1 MSDIDE
7 MDEVISEFL
16 VESGEN
22 LDQLDNDLV
31 ALEEDPSDLET
42 LSSIFRTIHTIKG
55 TCGFLGFEKLEKVS
69 HVGENLLSK
78 LREGELELNEERT
91 SALLA
96 MVDAIRQMLSEIE
109 KSGNDGEEVYRDLI
123 KKLTSLQENSGE
135 VAQQEITE
143 EVTENAP
150 EEIAQKAPVQ
160 VEEVAPEEDAVAQA
174 NEEDDSDEMAEV
186 IGEFLVESAE
196 NLDQLDNDLVALEE
210 NPSDLD
216 TLSSIFRTI
225 HTIKGTCGFLG
236 FEKLEKV
243 SHVGENLLSKLRDG
257 VLELN
262 EERTSALL
270 AMLDAIRQMLSE
282 IENNGSDGEDDYP
295 VLVDNL
301 TRLQG
306 EGAAEAVPAAQPA
319 QSEASQDAVTTDIDL
334 EEAQPKALG
343 KLLVEAG
350 DAKPAQV
357 AKAVQKQ
364 LEGDERAMGE
374 ILVKESKVDQKK
386 VDAAV
391 EVQSQGRGKSP
402 VAAESN
408 IRVSVGL
415 LDKLMNLVGELV
427 LTRNQILQYTTTQED
442 ASFASASQRLSLV
455 ASELQEG
462 VMQTRMQPI
471 GSVWSKFPRV
481 VRDLSHSLDKQI
493 RIVMEGKETELDKTI
508 IEAIKDPLTHLVRN
522 SVDHGIEKPE
532 VRTAR
537 GKPAEGTL
545 TLRSYHEGGQ
555 VNIEICD
562 DGGGIDPER
571 LKKKAVDG
579 GSLTTAQAERM
590 SDREAFNLIF
600 QAGFS
605 TAEKVTNVSG
615 RGVGMDVV
623 KTNIEKIGGVI
634 EIQSSLGEGT
644 TLKIKIPLTLAI
656 IPALTVTSQGD
667 RYAIPQINL
676 VELLLLEGERA
687 RTEIES
693 IQGVPVHRLRGNLLP
708 LVYLNKVLW
717 GDEGVTKRDDG
728 EPMVNIVVLQ
738 AGEQQFGLVVDDICD
753 TQEIV
758 VKPLGEQLKDIH
770 CLAGST
776 IMGDGTVALI
786 LDAFGIAETASL
798 ISEMVGDKS
807 LEVND
812 ANSRREADRQML
824 LLLQNPDGGRMA
836 APMSDVA
843 RLEDIQCSSVEQ
855 VGEQRMVQYRGEIIP
870 LIDVFATLPER
881 RNRTRPTEE
890 EAARVGSGSLQVVVY
905 SCGTHDVGLIVDQI
919 LDVIEEAIEVT
930 GQSTR
935 QGVLG
940 TAVIQERVT
949 ELINIEE
956 IVHMS
961 NPNLRQQ
968 MAAASVA

>member
-1 MSDIDE
+1 MSEADE
-7 MDEVISEFL
+7 MDEVIGEFL
-16 VESGEN
+16 VESAEN

-31 ALEEDPSDLET
+31 ALEDNPSDLDT
-42 LSSIFRTIHTIKG
+42 LSSIFRAIHTIKG

-78 LREGELELNEERT
+78 LREGELKLNEERT

-96 MVDAIRQMLSEIE
+96 MVDAIRQMLSNIE
-109 KSGNDGEEVYRDLI
+109 KSGNDGKKVYSDLI
-123 KKLTSLQENSGE
+123 KNLTSLQEVGE
-135 VAQQEITE
+135 TATADEAKPA
-143 EVTENAP
+143 EVNTAP
-150 EEIAQKAPVQ
+150 SSAPPETP
-160 VEEVAPEEDAVAQA
+160 VEA
-174 NEEDDSDEMAEV
+174 EDDSDEMAEV

-196 NLDQLDNDLVALEE
+196 NLDQLDNDLVALED

-243 SHVGENLLSKLRDG
+243 SHVGENLLSKLREG
-257 VLELN
+257 ELKLN

-270 AMLDAIRQMLSE
+270 AMVDAIRQMLSV
-282 IENNGSDGEDDYP
+282 IESKGSDGDDDYP
-295 VLVDNL
+295 ALVENL
-301 TRLQG
+301 TRLQS
-306 EGAAEAVPAAQPA
+306 EDAAEV
-319 QSEASQDAVTTDIDL
+319 
-334 EEAQPKALG
+334 QPKALG
-343 KLLVEAG
+343 KMLVDAG
-350 DAKPAQV
+350 AAKPVQV
-357 AKAVQKQ
+357 GKAIQKQ
-364 LEGDERAMGE
+364 LEGDERAIGE
-374 ILVKESKVDQKK
+374 ILVADSKVKKEK
-386 VDAAV
+386 VDEAINTQNEERDKA
-391 EVQSQGRGKSP
+391 P
-402 VAAESN
+402 VAADSN

-442 ASFASASQRLSLV
+442 PSFAAASQRLSLV

-481 VRDLSHSLDKQI
+481 VRDLSHSMGKQI

-522 SVDHGIEKPE
+522 SVDHGVEDPE
-532 VRTAR
+532 ERVAR

-545 TLRSYHEGGQ
+545 ILRSYHEGGQ

-562 DGGGIDPER
+562 DGAGIDPER
-571 LKKKAVDG
+571 IKQKSIEKG
-579 GSLTTAQAERM
+579 MLTVQQAEKM
-590 SDREAFNLIF
+590 SDRDAFNLIF
-600 QAGFS
+600 QAGLS

-634 EIQSSLGEGT
+634 DIQSKLGEGT

-667 RYAIPQINL
+667 RFAIPQINL
-676 VELLLLEGERA
+676 VELLLLEGERSH
-687 RTEIES
+687 TEIES
-693 IQGVPVHRLRGNLLP
+693 IQGVPVYRLRGDLLP

-717 GDEGVTKRDDG
+717 GDDAPIHADNVDS
-728 EPMVNIVVLQ
+728 MVNIVVLQ
-738 AGEQQFGLVVDDICD
+738 AGEQPFGLVVDEICD

-758 VKPLGEQLKDIH
+758 VKPLGTQLKNIS

-786 LDAFGIAETASL
+786 LDAFGIAEGAHL
-798 ISEMVGDKS
+798 ISKMVREKS
-807 LEVND
+807 LEAKND
-812 ANSRREADRQML
+812 KLQRAAADRQML

-836 APMSDVA
+836 APLSDVA
-843 RLEDIQCSSVEQ
+843 RLEDIQRSSVERT
-855 VGEQRMVQYRGEIIP
+855 GGQRVVQYRGGIIP
-870 LIDVFATLPER
+870 LIDIFAMLPER
-881 RNRTRPTEE
+881 RNKPRPAEGEVQTEKD
-890 EAARVGSGSLQVVVY
+890 GSLQVVVY
-905 SCGTHDVGLIVDQI
+905 SCGERDVGLVVDQI
-919 LDVIEEAIEVT
+919 LDVIDEAIEVT

-935 QGVLG
+935 KGVLG
-940 TAVIQERVT
+940 TAVIHDRVT
-949 ELINIEE
+949 ELLNIEE
-956 IVHMS
+956 LVQMS
-961 NPNLRQQ
+961 NPKNQQ
-968 MAAASVA
+968 NTSAVSVS